1 MNMYERIKVECGKK
15 GISVSALESE
25 LGFPRSSI
33 CKWDK
38 NIPSILKVKQVAD
51 RLGITLDELVSVS
64 TNT

>member
-1 MNMYERIKVECGKK
+1 MYERIKEECGRN
-15 GISVSALESE
+15 GISVSLLETE

-51 RLGITLDELVSVS
+51 RLGITMDELVTIR
-64 TNT
+64 TNA